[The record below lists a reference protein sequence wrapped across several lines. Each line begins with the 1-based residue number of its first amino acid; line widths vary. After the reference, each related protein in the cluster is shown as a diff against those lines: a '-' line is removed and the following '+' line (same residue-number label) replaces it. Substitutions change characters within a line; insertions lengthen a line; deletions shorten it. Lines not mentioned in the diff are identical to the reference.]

1 MIRNIS
7 GPTTPA
13 KKDEVAYWGIRCA
26 CGGVIPLKV
35 VTGTS
40 DQPPINHSSSISA
53 FCTKCGTIEFSP
65 SEVRKCHGLLPEDY
79 WPRLDLFES
88 F

>member
-40 DQPPINHSSSISA
+40 DQPPINHSSSI
-53 FCTKCGTIEFSP
+53 EFSP